1 MVRCFEDD
9 NVIHVN
15 NRVDPV
21 DDSGVI
27 NFELALSD
35 VGQIE
40 RRIERL
46 GKKARIKEEQVA
58 QDVRLRLALDTQLPP
73 RPCRRLS
80 PDWGWQALSHFCVSL
95 DCWQPSPVCDNNSG
109 PANTGEHP
117 HQPQTWQQHCWQRR
131 ITGET

>member
-73 RPCRRLS
+73 RPC
-80 PDWGWQALSHFCVSL
+80 
-95 DCWQPSPVCDNNSG
+95 
-109 PANTGEHP
+109 
-117 HQPQTWQQHCWQRR
+117 
-131 ITGET
+131 

>member
-21 DDSGVI
+21 DDSDTI

-40 RRIERL
+40 RRLERL
-46 GKKARIKEEQVA
+46 AKKGRSKEEQAA
-58 QDVRLRLALDTQLPP
+58 QDVRSLYCIVLVRPGGHPSCQAGGCLAK
-73 RPCRRLS
+73 REHS
-80 PDWGWQALSHFCVSL
+80 YAGWWA
-95 DCWQPSPVCDNNSG
+95 W
-109 PANTGEHP
+109 T
-117 HQPQTWQQHCWQRR
+117 R
-131 ITGET
+131 

>member
-21 DDSGVI
+21 DDSDVI

-58 QDVRLRLALDTQLPP
+58 QDVRLPPALSTQQPQ
-73 RPCRRLS
+73 RPC
-80 PDWGWQALSHFCVSL
+80 
-95 DCWQPSPVCDNNSG
+95 
-109 PANTGEHP
+109 
-117 HQPQTWQQHCWQRR
+117 
-131 ITGET
+131 